1 MNLHKIF
8 YWTLRV
14 TLGATFLLSGFL
26 KAVDPYGTAY
36 KLQDYL
42 DVWGFDHLVSDDITL
57 IVSVFLSSSE
67 VFVGICFFYDF
78 MLLAG
83 IIGSLLYMAIFIPI
97 TLWLALLN
105 PISDCGCFGDAIKL
119 TNWQTFWK
127 NIFILLCAYFLYK
140 FHRREC
146 KIYTFNIVP
155 FLFSLFSIT
164 LSVYS
169 IYCLPVLDFR
179 PYHIGADIKK
189 GMSIPKNA
197 KRDEYN
203 TVFIMEKDGETKK
216 FTLENYPDDSWT
228 LLKTDVELISKG
240 YEPPIVDFSLRTMTQ
255 KIDITDSVLSI
266 PRVFLLLMPSV
277 ESASKDNT
285 FSINELYKEIKKT
298 TTPFYAVTSS
308 TDIAI
313 NKWILD
319 TNSEY
324 PFLLMDGTTIKT
336 IIRSSPGLVML
347 EYGIVKG
354 KWSHHFLPKSFAE
367 SIKQE

>member
-1 MNLHKIF
+1 MILHKIF
-8 YWTLRV
+8 YWTLRI

-67 VFVGICFFYDF
+67 VFVGICFYYDF
-78 MLLAG
+78 MLLVG
-83 IIGSLLYMAIFIPI
+83 IIGSLSYMAIFIPI

-127 NIFILLCAYFLYK
+127 NIIILLCLVFLYK
-140 FHRREC
+140 IYKRERLINNFS
-146 KIYTFNIVP
+146 KVP
-155 FLFSLFSIT
+155 FLFILFPIL

-169 IYCLPVLDFR
+169 IYSLPVLDFR

-189 GMSIPKNA
+189 GMSIPQNA
-197 KRDEYN
+197 KRDVYK
-203 TVFIMEKDGETKK
+203 TIFFMEKDGETKK
-216 FTLENYPDDSWT
+216 FTLENYPDASWT
-228 LLKTDVELISKG
+228 LLKTEIELLSKG
-240 YEPPIVDFSLRTMTQ
+240 YEPPIVDFSLKTANP
-255 KIDITDSVLSI
+255 KNDVTDSILSA
-266 PRVFLLLMPSV
+266 PRIFLLLMPSV
-277 ESASKDNT
+277 ETASKEN
-285 FSINELYKEIKKT
+285 FLSINELYKDIKQT
-298 TTPFYAVTSS
+298 GTPFYAVTSS
-308 TDIAI
+308 TDKAI
-313 NKWILD
+313 NKWAQD
-319 TNSEY
+319 THSDY